1 MNWNTKI
8 INPQDLIN
16 ISRGDNKIIY
26 KYLLQF
32 QELIPRRINSLKDN
46 LKAEDRKQVRQL
58 LHQMSPQ
65 IQFFGIMD
73 LVKPIQRLEL
83 DYETMPLEELNTL
96 IEKVII
102 KLELAL
108 NDVTS
113 ALEENFDQPTT
124 CK

>member
-1 MNWNTKI
+1 MHWNTKI
-8 INPQDLIN
+8 INPQDLIK
-16 ISRGDNKIIY
+16 ISRGDDKIIL

-32 QELIPRRINSLKDN
+32 QELIPQRIDSLKES

-73 LVKPIQRLEL
+73 LVKPIRRLEL

-96 IEKVII
+96 IETVII
-102 KLELAL
+102 KLDLAI
-108 NDVTS
+108 NDVNL
-113 ALEENFDQPTT
+113 AIKENF
-124 CK
+124 

>member
-1 MNWNTKI
+1 MHWNTKI
-8 INPQDLIN
+8 INPQDLN
-16 ISRGDNKIIY
+16 KISRGDDKIIL

-32 QELIPRRINSLKDN
+32 QELIPQRIDSLKES

-73 LVKPIQRLEL
+73 LVKPIRRLEL

-96 IEKVII
+96 IETVII
-102 KLELAL
+102 KLDLAI
-108 NDVTS
+108 NDVNL
-113 ALEENFDQPTT
+113 AIRENF
-124 CK
+124 

>member
-1 MNWNTKI
+1 MHWNTKI

-16 ISRGDNKIIY
+16 ISRGDHKIIH

-32 QELIPRRINSLKDN
+32 QELIPQRIDSLKES

-73 LVKPIQRLEL
+73 LVKPIRRLEL
-83 DYETMPLEELNTL
+83 DYETMPLEDLSTL
-96 IEKVII
+96 VETVII
-102 KLELAL
+102 KLNLAL
-108 NDVTS
+108 NDVHLAIT
-113 ALEENFDQPTT
+113 ENF
-124 CK
+124 